1 MQSSGD
7 YHSQQSYIRG
17 NVRDVLSEPFGDRT
31 QQGSFPGSSPQPK
44 TDQLNMLPYD
54 LEKMRSAMH
63 LLQSDRDQLYRN
75 YIESLSRWKTREA
88 RMKNIIDKQR
98 RMIKKMQSQ
107 LGPGTTRNT
116 YDPVSYQ
123 SPISSESSSSAHVD
137 DLSPYSVPLERSF
150 VPPWDIDMDDIRR
163 QLHDIDESICR
174 VEQARTGLCGR
185 DVPRRISLSQD
196 LPLGGLRVAS
206 DKKRE

>member
-1 MQSSGD
+1 MQSSGG

-17 NVRDVLSEPFGDRT
+17 NVRDVSSEPFETRA
-31 QQGSFPGSSPQPK
+31 QQGTRPGSSSQLNA
-44 TDQLNMLPYD
+44 DQLNVLQCD
-54 LEKMRSAMH
+54 LEKMRSAMN
-63 LLQSDRDQLYRN
+63 LLQSDRDQMYRS
-75 YIESLSRWKTREA
+75 YVESLSRWKSREA

-98 RMIKKMQSQ
+98 QMIKNMQTQ
-107 LGPGTTRNT
+107 LGAGTTRNT

-137 DLSPYSVPLERSF
+137 DFSPSSVPLERSF

-174 VEQARTGLCGR
+174 VEQAKTGLCGR
-185 DVPRRISLSQD
+185 DVTRRSSMSQGP
-196 LPLGGLRVAS
+196 PLGGLRAAG
-206 DKKRE
+206 DRKRE